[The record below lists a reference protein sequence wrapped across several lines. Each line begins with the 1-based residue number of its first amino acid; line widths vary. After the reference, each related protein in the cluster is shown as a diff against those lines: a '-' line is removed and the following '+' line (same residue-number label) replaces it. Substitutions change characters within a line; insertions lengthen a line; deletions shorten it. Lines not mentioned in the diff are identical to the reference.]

1 MTIIQKYILKN
12 FLQTLFL
19 CVSALTL
26 LFMIFDFFDRI
37 DNIVAEKPS
46 VFLVAEYFLYK
57 IPVML
62 SQTLPLSVLIASM
75 LSLAV
80 LSKNSEITA
89 MRATGMTIFWITK
102 PVLLSGIFISVFALL
117 LNEFVVPGSNRR
129 LKEIYNIDIHKKD
142 LRGGYS
148 QSDIW
153 WRTGDDF
160 FSVSQFDSRTETL
173 HEVNKFETDKKFNL
187 IKRTDAD
194 TASWI
199 DPALGWSMKDITEYR
214 FDLGS
219 SSIQQKKLKALPLPI
234 KETPSDFYAK
244 AAEPMSMSYF
254 EMRSFIKKQQESGL
268 SVSGYMADLY
278 NKFAFPF
285 ICFIVSALAIPFSLR
300 TARSGTMAN
309 SVLAAIGLGFMY
321 YAMHSFSIA
330 MGRAEIWPPLLAA
343 WMTNIVML
351 IVAIIFN
358 LGAEAPN

>member
-1 MTIIQKYILKN
+1 MTIIQKYILRA

-19 CVSALTL
+19 CVGALTL
-26 LFMIFDFFDRI
+26 LFLIFDFFDRI

-46 VFLVAEYFLYK
+46 FLLVAEYFMYK

-62 SQTLPLSVLIASM
+62 SQTLPLSVLIACM

-89 MRATGMTIFWITK
+89 MRASGMTIYWITR
-102 PVLLSGIFISVFALL
+102 PILIAGLAISVFSLL
-117 LNEFVVPGSNRR
+117 LNELIVPGSNRR

-142 LRGGYS
+142 SRGGYS

-153 WRTGDDF
+153 WRTGDEF
-160 FSVSQFDSRTETL
+160 YSVSQFDSRTETL
-173 HEVNKFETDKKFNL
+173 HGLNKFEIDEDFN
-187 IKRTDAD
+187 IVRRTDSEKTD
-194 TASWI
+194 WI
-199 DPALGWSMKDITEYR
+199 DPVLGWSMKDVTEYR
-214 FDLGS
+214 FDIPTS
-219 SSIQQKKLKALPLPI
+219 SMQQKKLKVLPLPI

-244 AAEPMSMSYF
+244 QAEPLSMSFF
-254 EMRSFIKKQQESGL
+254 EMREFIKKQQNSGL

-300 TARSGTMAN
+300 TARSGSMAN
-309 SVLAAIGLGFMY
+309 SVLAAIGLGFLY
-321 YAMHSFSIA
+321 YAMQSFSIA
-330 MGRAEIWPPLLAA
+330 MGRAEIWPPILAA

-351 IVAIIFN
+351 LVAIVFN